1 MRSFVWILR
10 LLTLSQSRN
19 LATFHRSEIALP
31 HVKSPSNSALIA
43 AVTPSP
49 AANRIRI
56 ITMNNFKK
64 KIQNCTGGHLS
75 SSLMW
80 GLFVGFWF
88 PQSIPVLGKK
98 EISGDFL

>member
-19 LATFHRSEIALP
+19 LATFHRFEIAPP
-31 HVKSPSNSALIA
+31 HVKSPSNSASFA

-49 AANRIRI
+49 AANKIRI

-64 KIQNCTGGHLS
+64 KKLKLYQWPLVK
-75 SSLMW
+75 
-80 GLFVGFWF
+80 LFVGC
-88 PQSIPVLGKK
+88 V
-98 EISGDFL
+98 